1 MADKARIGVRY
12 CGGCNP
18 RFDRVALVKR
28 LEGMFPELEFV
39 PAEAGKPYPAV
50 LVVCGCPARCA
61 NVSGL
66 TVPAGGLIYLS
77 GGEDL
82 LPARDKLKEALQS
95 QEARSLDHEQVM
107 QLLPHRPPMLFI
119 DTVKRLVPGMEV
131 RAEFYADPSLH
142 VFAGH
147 FPGDPVLPGVL
158 TVEAVAQAA
167 DILMLSTGR
176 YGGKTPLFAGIKK
189 ANFRKKI
196 LPGSM
201 MEIYVTLQEERP
213 EQGMVTC
220 YGQVFVE
227 ETLAADVEVRLAF
240 R

>member
-39 PAEAGKPYPAV
+39 PAEAGKPYPAA

-82 LPARDKLKEALQS
+82 LPARDKLKGALQS
-95 QEARSLDHEQVM
+95 QEARSLTHDQVM
-107 QLLPHRPPMLFI
+107 QVLPHRPPMLFI
-119 DTVKRLVPGMEV
+119 DTVERLVPGLEI
-131 RAEFYADPSLH
+131 RASFFAAPDLS
-142 VFAGH
+142 VFGGH
-147 FPGDPVLPGVL
+147 FPGEPVLPGVL

-167 DILMLSTGR
+167 DLLMMTTQR
-176 YGGKTPLFAGIKK
+176 YAGKLPLFAGIKK

-196 LPGSM
+196 LPGSTL
-201 MEIYVTLQEERP
+201 EIYVTLQEERA
-213 EQGMVTC
+213 EQGIATC

-227 ETLAADVEVRLAF
+227 GALAADVEVRLAF